1 MLFRLKLRGFMAQFY
16 LLFSSGFLPLVVSLC
31 EDVSPGAWW
40 HAWQRTEKAISGS
53 IHHVALLPRE
63 RCTFVSLIRKIR
75 LDFPK
80 FRVLDIG
87 ATAYPWSIQSG
98 IVDVIFDFNA
108 RNHANCFSTAELDTG
123 LKCCSSTTDEC
134 FDDLFTRERCCR
146 GNQPLVL
153 GIIEGDVTDAE
164 GEGWAK
170 VFLGEIG
177 MFEDIWCLQHK
188 NSMVVSGSPQ
198 RW

>member
-1 MLFRLKLRGFMAQFY
+1 MAQFY

-63 RCTFVSLIRKIR
+63 RCTFVSLIRRIR
-75 LDFPK
+75 LETPK

-108 RNHANCFSTAELDTG
+108 RNHANCFSTAE
-123 LKCCSSTTDEC
+123 
-134 FDDLFTRERCCR
+134 
-146 GNQPLVL
+146 QPLVL

-164 GEGWAK
+164 GEGLGEG
-170 VFLGEIG
+170 VSGGEIG
-177 MFEDIWCLQHK
+177 MF
-188 NSMVVSGSPQ
+188 
-198 RW
+198 

>member
-1 MLFRLKLRGFMAQFY
+1 MPFRLNLRGVMALQFY

-40 HAWQRTEKAISGS
+40 DAWQHAEKAISGS

-63 RCTFVSLIRKIR
+63 RCTFVSLIRRIR
-75 LDFPK
+75 LETPE

-108 RNHANCFSTAELDTG
+108 GNHVNCFSAAELDTG

-153 GIIEGDVTDAE
+153 GMIEGDVTDAE

-170 VFLGEIG
+170 VFLGEIR
-177 MFEDIWCLQHK
+177 MFDILMMFDVY
-188 NSMVVSGSPQ
+188 NSQDSLAT
-198 RW
+198 